1 MSTKK
6 GAKPIAVSMY
16 EDEWQ
21 ELIRLLDATM
31 DALETNGSEYVAFKA
46 MIGHIEN
53 QTSIRASV
61 LRIDDELRRT
71 EAMEKGRDY

>member
-6 GAKPIAVSMY
+6 EAKPIAVSMY
-16 EDEWQ
+16 EDEWL
-21 ELIRLLDATM
+21 ELIKLLDATM
-31 DALETNGSEYVAFKA
+31 DALETKGSEYVAFKA

-53 QTSIRASV
+53 QTSIRSPV
-61 LRIDDELRRT
+61 YRLDDELRRT